1 MRVQCVSECDLKV
14 GLSDNHLL
22 HTQHGCVAPT
32 QHTYHT
38 TLVLWYTNYH
48 LSNTQSHT
56 DTRDL
61 SHGLESILGTCT
73 TNHRM
78 LGLHSSEL
86 PKKTT
91 AQTMW
96 VACSMLAYT
105 FSHTHTHNLVLDAC
119 IDYCQQYHCN
129 PINSRLVQT
138 GSCPFSLVMFSNC
151 VRLKLIQFDTCNMQ
165 KNGSLTMSSMVT
177 SIAVLLVL
185 VFYDS
190 NTSHVFF

>member
-1 MRVQCVSECDLKV
+1 VRVHCVRVHCVRMQCVRVQCVRVECVSECGLKV
-14 GLSDNHLL
+14 GVVYYSCFRTITYYIPSNN
-22 HTQHGCVAPT
+22 GCVAPT
-32 QHTYHT
+32 QHTYLT
-38 TLVLWYTNYH
+38 TLALRYTNYH

-61 SHGLESILGTCT
+61 SHGLESILGTRT

-86 PKKTT
+86 PQKTT

-96 VACSMLAYT
+96 VACCTLAYT

-129 PINSRLVQT
+129 PINSRLIQT
-138 GSCPFSLVMFSNC
+138 GSCPFSLVMFSSC
-151 VRLKLIQFDTCNMQ
+151 DQLKLI
-165 KNGSLTMSSMVT
+165 
-177 SIAVLLVL
+177 
-185 VFYDS
+185 
-190 NTSHVFF
+190 